1 MKKTLLLLTDLLLI
15 VVGNFIYAAGI
26 AFFILP
32 AGLITGG
39 TTGISLFVNHM
50 TGIPVSGFVLAF
62 NLLMFLI
69 GLALLGKKFAATT
82 VISTFCYPAALA
94 ILERISAVYTPTD
107 DVILCTIF
115 GGLCIGI
122 AIGIV
127 IRAGASTG
135 GMDIP
140 PLVLNKYFRIPVSA
154 SIYVF
159 DMLILLLQAFT
170 STGEQ
175 VLYGLLLVMV
185 YTIVLDKCL
194 MIGTS
199 KMQVQVISNHSD
211 EIRSSILGSID
222 RGVTMLHGRTGY
234 LLNETELILTVVS
247 TRELGRLEKLIHA
260 LDPDAFIIITK
271 VNAVSGRGFS
281 LEKKYRNS
289 NAPSQ

>member
-1 MKKTLLLLTDLLLI
+1 
-15 VVGNFIYAAGI
+15 
-26 AFFILP
+26 
-32 AGLITGG
+32 
-39 TTGISLFVNHM
+39 M